1 MITEL
6 VAADIGGTHARFAL
20 ARIEGGRV
28 LQLSEALALKTA
40 DYAGLVEAWRAFG
53 DSLGRPLP
61 RAAALAFA
69 YPVENDLPR
78 LTNMP
83 WTIDPRTLPEALG
96 IIQHLVLNDFC
107 AISHAT
113 ATLGSSHFL
122 HIAGPDIPLPESGVI
137 SIVGPGTGLGVGLVI
152 RRDGQYQVIASE
164 GGNMDF
170 SPHDDLDDRLMA
182 ALRRRYGHVSAE
194 RLISGPALMDI
205 YAVIADADAP
215 YADDRDLWHAALQG
229 DDPTAGAALERFCRC
244 LGAFAG
250 NIALAHGANALVLA
264 GGLGLRLREHLPAS
278 GFAERL
284 AAKGE
289 YRSIL
294 ERLPVRLIAHA
305 EPGLY
310 GAAAAFAARFAG
322 SSVLAE
328 VAGPGSKGP
337 SAREG

>member
-20 ARIEGGRV
+20 AQIEDGRV
-28 LQLSEALALKTA
+28 LRLGEALTLKTA
-40 DYAGLVEAWRAFG
+40 DYSGLAEAWQAFARH
-53 DSLGRPLP
+53 LGRPLP
-61 RAAALAFA
+61 SAAALAFA

-83 WTIDPRTLPEALG
+83 WTIDARTLPGDLG
-96 IIQHLVLNDFC
+96 IAEHLVINDFA
-107 AISHAT
+107 AIGHAA
-113 ATLGSSHFL
+113 ATLEPSHFL
-122 HIAGPDIPLPESGVI
+122 HIAGPDVPLPETGVI

-152 RRDGQYQVIASE
+152 RADGQYQVIASE

-182 ALRRRYGHVSAE
+182 VLRERYGHVSAE
-194 RLISGPALMDI
+194 RVISGPALSDI
-205 YAVIADADAP
+205 YAVIAEAQAP
-215 YADDRDLWHAALQG
+215 YAEDRNLWQAALDG
-229 DDPTAGAALERFCRC
+229 SDPTAAAALERFCLC
-244 LGAFAG
+244 LGSFAG
-250 NIALAHGANALVLA
+250 NIALAHGASALVLA
-264 GGLGLRLREHLPAS
+264 GGLGLRLREHLPSS

-284 AAKGE
+284 VAKGE

-294 ERLPVRLIAHA
+294 EQLPVKLIVHP

-322 SSVLAE
+322 S
-328 VAGPGSKGP
+328 G
-337 SAREG
+337 AR